1 MEVQIKLLGIDLIVE
16 GLYYRGSA
24 EERYYPVD
32 NSEFEIEGIV
42 LLNDSSQTII
52 TDLLEAHEEKIK
64 ELVISK
70 IEDNGF

>member
-24 EERYYPVD
+24 EEMYYPGD